1 VGGVIHVQKLAEP
14 VMDQRTSGAMIEA
27 QSQNTS
33 GALLDV
39 RLRRISWEAEGV
51 MAFEFAAADGR
62 DLPPFE
68 PGAHVD
74 LHLGDGMLR
83 QYSLCGDPAQRKFY
97 RIGVREI
104 DAGRV
109 SRYVHR
115 SLRPGALL
123 QMSQPRNNF
132 EFVASPNYLF
142 IAGGI
147 GITPLLP
154 MMQTASGAGAAWTLL
169 FCARSIEQAP
179 FLEEAKAHGGDVSVH
194 ASQAGTRLDVTHY
207 LAEVK
212 PDTIIYCCGPE
223 SLMTSVEAASAH
235 WPEGTVK
242 FEWFAPRARPE
253 DEVSGGFRVVCA
265 RSGLSLDVMPDQSI
279 LQVLT
284 DAGIEV
290 ARSCEQG
297 ICGTCE
303 VRVLEGEVDHRDSI
317 LSASERASNEIMMT
331 CVSRAKGASLV
342 LDI

>member
-1 VGGVIHVQKLAEP
+1 
-14 VMDQRTSGAMIEA
+14 MDHRAVTMTEA
-27 QSQNTS
+27 PSQT
-33 GALLDV
+33 GDLLDV
-39 RLRRISWEAEGV
+39 RLRRIGWEAEGV
-51 MAFEFAAADGR
+51 LALEFTAADGR
-62 DLPPFE
+62 DLPPFK

-74 LHLGDGMLR
+74 LHLGDGLLR
-83 QYSLCGDPAQRKFY
+83 QYSLCGDPAERKSY

-104 DAGRV
+104 DGGRV
-109 SRYVHR
+109 SRHIHR
-115 SLRPGALL
+115 NLRPGALL

-132 EFVASPNYLF
+132 EFVASRNYLF

-154 MMQTASGAGAAWTLL
+154 MMRAASDAGAAWTLL
-169 FCARSIEQAP
+169 FCARSVEQAP
-179 FLEEAKAHGGDVSVH
+179 FLNEAKAHGGNVTVH
-194 ASQAGTRLDVTHY
+194 ASQAGARLDVTRC

-212 PDTIIYCCGPE
+212 SDTIIYCCGPE
-223 SLMTSVEAASAH
+223 SLMTAVEAASAH
-235 WPEGTVK
+235 WPEGTVR
-242 FEWFAPRARPE
+242 FEWFAPRARP
-253 DEVSGGFRVVCA
+253 DGEVSGGFRVVCA

-317 LSASERASNEIMMT
+317 LSAAERASNEIMMT
-331 CVSRAKGASLV
+331 CVSRAKSASLV
-342 LDI
+342 LDV

>member
-1 VGGVIHVQKLAEP
+1 MGSASIMALTEV
-14 VMDQRTSGAMIEA
+14 
-27 QSQNTS
+27 QSQDTS

-39 RLRRISWEAEGV
+39 RLRRIGWEADGV
-51 MAFEFAAADGR
+51 LALELSAMDGG

-74 LHLGDGMLR
+74 LHLGDGLLR
-83 QYSLCGDPAQRKFY
+83 QYSLCGDPAERKCY

-104 DAGRV
+104 DGGRV
-109 SRYVHR
+109 SRHIHR
-115 SLRPGALL
+115 NLRPGALL
-123 QMSQPRNNF
+123 RISPPRNNF
-132 EFVASPNYLF
+132 EFVASRNYLF

-154 MMQTASGAGAAWTLL
+154 MMRAASDAGAAWKLL
-169 FCARSIEQAP
+169 FCARSVDQAP
-179 FLEEAKAHGGDVSVH
+179 FLEEVKTHGGDVSVH
-194 ASQAGTRLDVTHY
+194 ASQAGTRLDVMQC

-212 PDTIIYCCGPE
+212 PQTVIYCCGPE
-223 SLMTSVEAASAH
+223 SLMTAVEGASAH
-235 WPEGTVK
+235 WPDGSVR
-242 FEWFAPRARPE
+242 FEWFAPRSRPE
-253 DEVSGGFRVVCA
+253 DEIFGGFRVICA
-265 RSGLSLDVMPDQSI
+265 RTGLSLDVMPEQSI

-303 VRVLEGEVDHRDSI
+303 VHVLEGEVDHRDSI
-317 LSASERASNEIMMT
+317 LSAAERASNQIMMT

-342 LDI
+342 LDL

>member
-1 VGGVIHVQKLAEP
+1 MRVQEHPEL
-14 VMDQRTSGAMIEA
+14 VMGSASVVAMTDT
-27 QSQNTS
+27 QSQDAS

-51 MAFEFAAADGR
+51 LALEFTSADGGY
-62 DLPPFE
+62 LPPFE

-74 LHLGDGMLR
+74 LHLGDGLLR
-83 QYSLCGDPAQRKFY
+83 QYSLCGDPAERKSY

-104 DAGRV
+104 DGGRV
-109 SRYVHR
+109 SRHIHR
-115 SLRPGALL
+115 NLRPGALL

-132 EFVASPNYLF
+132 EFVASQNYLF

-154 MMQTASGAGAAWTLL
+154 MMRAASGADAAWTLL

-194 ASQAGTRLDVTHY
+194 ASRAGTKLDVTQC
-207 LAEVK
+207 LAEVR
-212 PDTIIYCCGPE
+212 PHTIIYCCGPE
-223 SLMTSVEAASAH
+223 GLMTAVEAASTH
-235 WPEGTVK
+235 WPEGTVR

-253 DEVSGGFRVVCA
+253 GEVSGGFRVVCA
-265 RSGLSLDVMPDQSI
+265 RSGLSLDVMPEQSI

-284 DAGIEV
+284 EAGIEV

-317 LSASERASNEIMMT
+317 LSAAERASNEIMMT

>member
-14 VMDQRTSGAMIEA
+14 VMDQRTSGVMIEA
-27 QSQNTS
+27 QSQNAS

-51 MAFEFAAADGR
+51 MAFEFAAADGS

-109 SRYVHR
+109 SRYIHR

-154 MMQTASGAGAAWTLL
+154 MMQTASGAGAVWTLL

-317 LSASERASNEIMMT
+317 LSASERASNKIMMT
-331 CVSRAKGASLV
+331 CVSRATGASLV

>member
-1 VGGVIHVQKLAEP
+1 MGSASI
-14 VMDQRTSGAMIEA
+14 MAMTET
-27 QSQNTS
+27 QSQDMS

-39 RLRRISWEAEGV
+39 RLRRMGWEADGV
-51 MAFEFAAADGR
+51 LALELSAADGG

-74 LHLGDGMLR
+74 LYLGDGLLR
-83 QYSLCGDPAQRKFY
+83 QYSLCGDPADRKRY

-104 DAGRV
+104 DGGRV
-109 SRYVHR
+109 SRHIHR
-115 SLRPGALL
+115 NLRPGALL
-123 QMSQPRNNF
+123 QISHPRNNF
-132 EFVASPNYLF
+132 EFVASRNYLF

-154 MMQTASGAGAAWTLL
+154 MMRAASGAGSAWTLL
-169 FCARSIEQAP
+169 FCARSVEQAP
-179 FLEEAKAHGGDVSVH
+179 FLEEAKAHGGVVSVH
-194 ASQAGTRLDVTHY
+194 ASQAGTRLDVTHH
-207 LAEVK
+207 LAEVR
-212 PDTIIYCCGPE
+212 PDTVVYCCGPE
-223 SLMTSVEAASAH
+223 SLMTAVEAASAH
-235 WPEGTVK
+235 WPEGTVR

-253 DEVSGGFRVVCA
+253 GEISGGFRVVCA
-265 RSGLSLDVMPDQSI
+265 RSGISLDVTPDQSI

-317 LSASERASNEIMMT
+317 LSAAERASNEIMMT

>member
-1 VGGVIHVQKLAEP
+1 
-14 VMDQRTSGAMIEA
+14 MTEA
-27 QSQNTS
+27 ASHT

-51 MAFEFAAADGR
+51 MAFEFAAADGG

-68 PGAHVD
+68 PGAHID
-74 LHLGDGMLR
+74 LHLGDGLLR
-83 QYSLCGDPAQRKFY
+83 QYSLCSDPAKRKSY

-104 DAGRV
+104 DGGRV
-109 SRYVHR
+109 SRLIHR
-115 SLRPGALL
+115 NLRPGALL

-132 EFVASPNYLF
+132 EFVASSNYLF

-194 ASQAGTRLDVTHY
+194 ASQAGTRLDVMHY

-317 LSASERASNEIMMT
+317 LSAAERASNEIMMT

>member
-1 VGGVIHVQKLAEP
+1 VGGVIHVQKHAEP
-14 VMDQRTSGAMIEA
+14 MMGSASAVAMTEA
-27 QSQNTS
+27 ASHT
-33 GALLDV
+33 GDLLDV
-39 RLRRISWEAEGV
+39 RLRRIGWEAEGV
-51 MAFEFAAADGR
+51 LALEFTAADGG

-68 PGAHVD
+68 PGAHID
-74 LHLGDGMLR
+74 LHLGDGLLR
-83 QYSLCGDPAQRKFY
+83 QYSLCGDPAKRKSY

-104 DAGRV
+104 DGGRV
-109 SRYVHR
+109 SRHIHR
-115 SLRPGALL
+115 NLRPGALL

-132 EFVASPNYLF
+132 EFVPSRNYLF

-154 MMQTASGAGAAWTLL
+154 MMQAAASAGAAWTLL

-194 ASQAGTRLDVTHY
+194 ASQAGTRLDVTQY

-223 SLMTSVEAASAH
+223 SLMTAVESASVH
-235 WPEGTVK
+235 WPEGTVR

-253 DEVSGGFRVVCA
+253 GEISGGFRVVCA
-265 RSGLSLDVMPDQSI
+265 RSGLSLDVMPEQSI

-317 LSASERASNEIMMT
+317 LSAAERASNEIMMT

-342 LDI
+342 LDV

>member
-1 VGGVIHVQKLAEP
+1 
-14 VMDQRTSGAMIEA
+14 MDQQTSGTMTEA
-27 QSQNTS
+27 ASQTS
-33 GALLDV
+33 DLLDV
-39 RLRRISWEAEGV
+39 RLRRISWEADGV
-51 MAFEFAAADGR
+51 LALEFIAADGG

-74 LHLGDGMLR
+74 LHLGDGLLR
-83 QYSLCGDPAQRKFY
+83 QYSLCGDPAERKFY

-104 DAGRV
+104 DGGRV
-109 SRYVHR
+109 SRHVHR
-115 SLRPGALL
+115 NLRPGALL
-123 QMSQPRNNF
+123 QISQPRNNF
-132 EFVASPNYLF
+132 EFVASRNYLF

-154 MMQTASGAGAAWTLL
+154 MMRAATGAGATWTLL
-169 FCARSIEQAP
+169 FCARSIAQAP
-179 FLEEAKAHGGDVSVH
+179 FLEETKAHGGDVSVH
-194 ASQAGTRLDVTHY
+194 ASQTGTRLDVTKC

-212 PDTIIYCCGPE
+212 PDTVVYCCGPE
-223 SLMTSVEAASAH
+223 SLMTAVEAASAH
-235 WPEGTVK
+235 WPEGTVR

-253 DEVSGGFRVVCA
+253 GEISGGFRVVCA

-317 LSASERASNEIMMT
+317 LSAAERASNEIMMT
-331 CVSRAKGASLV
+331 CVSRARGASLV

>member
-1 VGGVIHVQKLAEP
+1 MMGSANVAATTETP
-14 VMDQRTSGAMIEA
+14 
-27 QSQNTS
+27 SQT
-33 GALLDV
+33 GDLLDV
-39 RLRRISWEAEGV
+39 RLRRIGWEADGV
-51 MAFEFAAADGR
+51 LALELSAVDGG

-74 LHLGDGMLR
+74 LHLGDGLLR
-83 QYSLCGDPAQRKFY
+83 QYSLCGDPTERKSY

-104 DAGRV
+104 DGGRV
-109 SRYVHR
+109 SRHIHR
-115 SLRPGALL
+115 NLRPGALL
-123 QMSQPRNNF
+123 QISQPRNNF
-132 EFVASPNYLF
+132 EFVASRNYLF

-154 MMQTASGAGAAWTLL
+154 MMRAASGAGAAWTLL

-194 ASQAGTRLDVTHY
+194 ASQGGTRLDVTQC

-223 SLMTSVEAASAH
+223 SLMTAVEGASEH
-235 WPEGTVK
+235 WPEGTVR

-253 DEVSGGFRVVCA
+253 GEISGGFRVICA
-265 RSGLSLDVMPDQSI
+265 RSGLSLDVMPEQSI

-284 DAGIEV
+284 EAGVEV

-317 LSASERASNEIMMT
+317 LSAAERASNEIMMT
-331 CVSRAKGASLV
+331 CVSRAKGTSLV

>member
-51 MAFEFAAADGR
+51 MAFEFAAADGG

-68 PGAHVD
+68 PGAHID
-74 LHLGDGMLR
+74 LHLGDGLLR
-83 QYSLCGDPAQRKFY
+83 QYSLCGDPAKRKSY

-104 DAGRV
+104 DGGRV
-109 SRYVHR
+109 SRHIHR
-115 SLRPGALL
+115 NLRPGALL

-194 ASQAGTRLDVTHY
+194 ASQAGTRLDVMHY

-242 FEWFAPRARPE
+242 FEWFAPRARPD

>member
-1 VGGVIHVQKLAEP
+1 LQTAGDGSA
-14 VMDQRTSGAMIEA
+14 R
-27 QSQNTS
+27 SQDAP

-39 RLRRISWEAEGV
+39 RLRRLSWEAEGV
-51 MAFEFAAADGR
+51 LALEFAATDGA

-83 QYSLCGDPAQRKFY
+83 QYSLCGDPAERKFY

-104 DAGRV
+104 DAGHV
-109 SRYVHR
+109 SRHIHR
-115 SLRPGALL
+115 NLRPGVLL
-123 QMSQPRNNF
+123 QMSRPRNNF
-132 EFVASPNYLF
+132 EFAASKHYLF

-147 GITPLLP
+147 GVTPLLP
-154 MMQTASGAGAAWTLL
+154 MMRAATGAGAAWTLL

-179 FLEEAKAHGGDVSVH
+179 FLEETKAYGGEVSVH
-194 ASQAGTRLDVTHY
+194 ASQAGTRLDVTQC

-212 PDTIIYCCGPE
+212 PDTMIYCCGPE
-223 SLMTSVEAASAH
+223 SLMTAVETASAH
-235 WPEGTVK
+235 WPEGTVR

-253 DEVSGGFRVVCA
+253 DEISGGFRVVCA
-265 RSGLSLDVMPDQSI
+265 RSGLSLDVMPKQSI

-317 LSASERASNEIMMT
+317 LSAAERASNEVMMT
-331 CVSRAKGASLV
+331 CVSRSRGASLV
-342 LDI
+342 LDV

>member
-1 VGGVIHVQKLAEP
+1 VSHVQKHAEP
-14 VMDQRTSGAMIEA
+14 MMDQQTSGAMIEA
-27 QSQNTS
+27 QSQNAS

-39 RLRRISWEAEGV
+39 RLRRIGWEAEGV
-51 MAFEFAAADGR
+51 LALEFTAADGG

-68 PGAHVD
+68 PGAHID
-74 LHLGDGMLR
+74 LHLGDGLLR
-83 QYSLCGDPAQRKFY
+83 QYSLCGDPAKRKSY

-104 DAGRV
+104 DGGRV
-109 SRYVHR
+109 SRHIHR
-115 SLRPGALL
+115 NLRPGALL

-132 EFVASPNYLF
+132 EFVPSRNYLF

-154 MMQTASGAGAAWTLL
+154 MMQAAASAGAAWTLL

-194 ASQAGTRLDVTHY
+194 ASQAGTRLDVTQY

-223 SLMTSVEAASAH
+223 SLMTAVESASVH
-235 WPEGTVK
+235 WPEGTVR

-253 DEVSGGFRVVCA
+253 GEISGGFRVVCA
-265 RSGLSLDVMPDQSI
+265 RSGLSLDVMPEQSI

-317 LSASERASNEIMMT
+317 LSAAERASNEIMMT

-342 LDI
+342 LDV

>member
-1 VGGVIHVQKLAEP
+1 
-14 VMDQRTSGAMIEA
+14 MDQRAATTTEA
-27 QSQNTS
+27 RSQT
-33 GALLDV
+33 GDLLDV
-39 RLRRISWEAEGV
+39 RLRRIGWEAEGV
-51 MAFEFAAADGR
+51 LALEFTAADGR

-74 LHLGDGMLR
+74 LHLGDGLLR
-83 QYSLCGDPAQRKFY
+83 QYSLCGDPAERKSY

-104 DAGRV
+104 DGGRV
-109 SRYVHR
+109 SRHIHR
-115 SLRPGALL
+115 NLRPGALL

-132 EFVASPNYLF
+132 EFVTSRNYLF

-154 MMQTASGAGAAWTLL
+154 MMQAASGAGSAWTLL
-169 FCARSIEQAP
+169 FCARSIDQAP
-179 FLEEAKAHGGDVSVH
+179 FLDEAKTYGGDVSVY
-194 ASQAGTRLDVTHY
+194 ASQAGIRLNVTQY

-212 PDTIIYCCGPE
+212 PDTVVYCCGPE
-223 SLMTSVEAASAH
+223 SLMTAVEGASAH
-235 WPEGTVK
+235 WPQETVR

-253 DEVSGGFRVVCA
+253 GEISGGFRVVCA
-265 RSGLSLDVMPDQSI
+265 RSGLSLDVMPEQSI

-284 DAGIEV
+284 DAGIEI

-317 LSASERASNEIMMT
+317 LSAAERASNEIMMT

-342 LDI
+342 LDV

>member
-1 VGGVIHVQKLAEP
+1 MTEP
-14 VMDQRTSGAMIEA
+14 GSPGT
-27 QSQNTS
+27 

-51 MAFEFAAADGR
+51 LALEFAAIDGG

-83 QYSLCGDPAQRKFY
+83 QYSLCGDPAERKSY
-97 RIGVREI
+97 RIGVRQIE
-104 DAGRV
+104 AGRV
-109 SRYVHR
+109 SRHIHR
-115 SLRPGALL
+115 SLRPGARLRI
-123 QMSQPRNNF
+123 SQPRNNF
-132 EFVASPNYLF
+132 EFARARRYLF

-154 MMQTASGAGAAWTLL
+154 MMRAAAEAGAAWTLL
-169 FCARSIEQAP
+169 FCARSIAEAP
-179 FLEEAKAHGGDVSVH
+179 FLDEAKAYGGEVSVH
-194 ASQAGTRLDVTHY
+194 ASQAGTRLDVTQR
-207 LAEVK
+207 LADVL
-212 PDTIIYCCGPE
+212 PDTMIYCCGPE
-223 SLMTSVEAASAH
+223 SLMTAVEMASTH
-235 WPEGTVK
+235 WAEGTVR
-242 FEWFAPRARPE
+242 FEWFAPRTRPE
-253 DEVSGGFRVVCA
+253 DEIPGGFRVVCA
-265 RSGLSLDVMPDQSI
+265 RASLTLDVLPEQSI

-297 ICGTCE
+297 VCGTCE

-317 LSASERASNEIMMT
+317 LSAAERASNQVMMT
-331 CVSRAKGASLV
+331 CVSRSRGASLV

>member
-1 VGGVIHVQKLAEP
+1 
-14 VMDQRTSGAMIEA
+14 MDQRTSGTMTET
-27 QSQNTS
+27 QSQNTPS
-33 GALLDV
+33 DLLDV
-39 RLRRISWEAEGV
+39 RLRRISWETDGV
-51 MAFEFAAADGR
+51 LALEFAAVDGG

-83 QYSLCGDPAQRKFY
+83 QYSLCGDPAKRKCY

-104 DAGRV
+104 DGGRV
-109 SRYVHR
+109 SRHIHR
-115 SLRPGALL
+115 NLRPGALI

-132 EFVASPNYLF
+132 EFVASRNYLF

-154 MMQTASGAGAAWTLL
+154 MMRAASGAGAAWSLL

-179 FLEEAKAHGGDVSVH
+179 FLDEARAHGGDVSVH
-194 ASQAGTRLDVTHY
+194 ASQVGARLDVTQC
-207 LAEVK
+207 LAEVR
-212 PDTIIYCCGPE
+212 PGTIIYCCGPE
-223 SLMTSVEAASAH
+223 SLMTAVEAASAH
-235 WPEGTVK
+235 WPEGTVR

-253 DEVSGGFRVVCA
+253 GEISGGFRVVCA
-265 RSGLSLDVMPDQSI
+265 RSGHSLEVMPEQSI

-284 DAGIEV
+284 DAGIEI

-342 LDI
+342 LDV

>member
-1 VGGVIHVQKLAEP
+1 
-14 VMDQRTSGAMIEA
+14 MDQRTSGAMIEA

-51 MAFEFAAADGR
+51 MALEFAAVDGA

-83 QYSLCGDPAQRKFY
+83 QYSLCGDPADRKCY

-104 DAGRV
+104 DGGRA
-109 SRYVHR
+109 SRHIHR
-115 SLRPGALL
+115 NLRPGTLL
-123 QMSQPRNNF
+123 QISHPRNNF
-132 EFVASPNYLF
+132 EFVASRNYLF

-154 MMQTASGAGAAWTLL
+154 MMRAASGASSAWTLL
-169 FCARSIEQAP
+169 FCARSVAQAP
-179 FLEEAKAHGGDVSVH
+179 FLEEAKAHSGEVSVH
-194 ASQAGTRLDVTHY
+194 ASQAGTRLDVTRY

-212 PDTIIYCCGPE
+212 PDTVVYCCGPE
-223 SLMTSVEAASAH
+223 SLMTAVEGASAH
-235 WPEGTVK
+235 WPEGTVR

-253 DEVSGGFRVVCA
+253 GEISGGFRVVCA

-317 LSASERASNEIMMT
+317 LSAAERASNEMMMT

-342 LDI
+342 LDV

>member
-1 VGGVIHVQKLAEP
+1 
-14 VMDQRTSGAMIEA
+14 MSEA
-27 QSQNTS
+27 PSQP
-33 GALLDV
+33 GDLLEV
-39 RLRRISWEAEGV
+39 RLRRISWEADGV
-51 MAFEFAAADGR
+51 VALEFTAADGG

-74 LHLGDGMLR
+74 LHLGDGLLR
-83 QYSLCGDPAQRKFY
+83 QYSLCGDPAERRSY

-104 DAGRV
+104 DGGRV
-109 SRYVHR
+109 SRHIHR
-115 SLRPGALL
+115 NLRPGALL
-123 QMSQPRNNF
+123 RMSQPRNNF
-132 EFVASPNYLF
+132 EFVASRNYLF

-147 GITPLLP
+147 GMTPLLP
-154 MMQTASGAGAAWTLL
+154 MMQAASGAGAAWRLL

-179 FLEEAKAHGGDVSVH
+179 FLEEAKAYGGDVSVH
-194 ASQAGTRLDVTHY
+194 ASQAGTKLDVTHY

-223 SLMTSVEAASAH
+223 SLMTAVELASAH
-235 WPEGTVK
+235 WPEGTVR

-253 DEVSGGFRVVCA
+253 GEVSGGFRVVCA
-265 RSGLSLDVMPDQSI
+265 RSGLSLDVMPEQSI

-284 DAGIEV
+284 DAGIEI

-317 LSASERASNEIMMT
+317 LSAAERAGNEIMMT

-342 LDI
+342 LDV

>member
-1 VGGVIHVQKLAEP
+1 MGGVIHVQKLAEP

-51 MAFEFAAADGR
+51 MAFEFAAADGG

-68 PGAHVD
+68 PGAHID
-74 LHLGDGMLR
+74 LHLGDGLLR
-83 QYSLCGDPAQRKFY
+83 QYSLCGDPAKRKSY

-104 DAGRV
+104 DGGRV
-109 SRYVHR
+109 SRLIHR
-115 SLRPGALL
+115 NLRPGALL

-132 EFVASPNYLF
+132 EFVASSNYLF

-194 ASQAGTRLDVTHY
+194 ASQAGTRLDVMHY

-317 LSASERASNEIMMT
+317 LSAAERASNEIMMT

>member
-1 VGGVIHVQKLAEP
+1 MGSASI
-14 VMDQRTSGAMIEA
+14 MAMTEA
-27 QSQNTS
+27 QSQDASN
-33 GALLDV
+33 ALLDV
-39 RLRRISWEAEGV
+39 RLRRIGWEADGV
-51 MAFEFAAADGR
+51 LALELSAVDGG
-62 DLPPFE
+62 DLPPFD

-74 LHLGDGMLR
+74 LHLGDGLLR
-83 QYSLCGDPAQRKFY
+83 QYSLCGDPAERKSY

-104 DAGRV
+104 DGGRV
-109 SRYVHR
+109 SRHIHR
-115 SLRPGALL
+115 NLRPGVLL
-123 QMSQPRNNF
+123 QISQPRNNF
-132 EFVASPNYLF
+132 EFIASRNYLF

-154 MMQTASGAGAAWTLL
+154 MMRAASDAGAAWTLL

-194 ASQAGTRLDVTHY
+194 VSQAGTRLDVTQC

-223 SLMTSVEAASAH
+223 SLMTAVEGASAH
-235 WPEGTVK
+235 WPEGTVR

-253 DEVSGGFRVVCA
+253 GEISGCFRVICA
-265 RSGLSLDVMPDQSI
+265 RSGLSLEVMPEQSI

-284 DAGIEV
+284 EAGIEV

-317 LSASERASNEIMMT
+317 LSAAERASNEIMMT